1 MSQYPVGN
9 AFWVYFCADWVAGKL
24 LGCENGLLVEGTR
37 HTTVLT
43 WMQKTSITFFFLIT
57 RTNTD
62 FFDLVFFLFFRG
74 LRPRVLHR
82 HLRSSWSALFR
93 ERVIHRNHHQRSNE
107 KPTTNIISLPLPEF
121 ISLHYHLPPPQIEG
135 MENTN
140 NNNIVE

>member
-1 MSQYPVGN
+1 MHFGFTFAQIDLRVN
-9 AFWVYFCADWVAGKL
+9 FWVLKMDCWLRG
-24 LGCENGLLVEGTR
+24 EGFVVR
-37 HTTVLT
+37 ARDTTILT
-43 WMQKTSITFFFLIT
+43 WMQKTSITSFFLIT